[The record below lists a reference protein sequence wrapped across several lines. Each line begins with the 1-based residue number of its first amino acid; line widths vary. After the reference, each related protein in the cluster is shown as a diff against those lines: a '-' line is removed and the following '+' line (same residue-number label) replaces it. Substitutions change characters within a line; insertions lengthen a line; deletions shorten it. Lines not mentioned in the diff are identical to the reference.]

1 MEVVVVESP
10 AKAKTIARYL
20 GGGYRVLATRGHVSD
35 LPVKEGSVD
44 PARDFAMVYAT
55 PRRAARAM
63 RAIAAA
69 LEDADALV
77 LATDPDREGEAIAW
91 QVLDW
96 LQRNDA
102 IGDRPVR
109 RVAFNEITP
118 DAVRDAMAHPRGID
132 MDLVRAQQARRAL
145 DYLVGF
151 RLSRVLWRKL
161 PGSRSAGRVQSVALR
176 LVCEREAEIEAFEP
190 EEYWTV
196 DAALM
201 AEGGSFTARL
211 VRLDGAE
218 LDRLSLTNG
227 GMAEVAAWR
236 IGAGDFRVATIESG
250 EVRRDPPPPF
260 TTSTLQQEASREL
273 GFGVRRTM
281 RLAQALYEGVDAGG
295 GTAGLITYMRTDST
309 AMSKRAIGAV
319 RALVRKSFGADHLPR
334 RPRASRAR
342 VRNAQEAHEAIRPTD
357 FSLMP
362 QALADRIGEDE
373 AALYALIWKR
383 AVASQMAAA
392 RLHRVR
398 VEVETQTG
406 DMVLAASG
414 STPVFDGFLRIYR
427 EARDEDGGGDADDGP
442 ERPLP
447 AMEEGERVFVSEVRP
462 ERRFTRPPAR
472 YTEAG
477 LVRRLEELGIGRPST
492 YASIVGVLRE
502 RDYVVVHNRRFVPV
516 ERGRVV
522 TAFLERYFG
531 RWVAYGFTD
540 GMERDL
546 DRVARGEA
554 AWKGVLHGFWGAFE
568 AALEEAGALERAEVR
583 AALEEAL
590 APWLFGPTGKEA
602 KAQPCPS
609 CGKGT
614 LTLKI
619 GRHGAF
625 VGCSAY
631 PRCSY
636 TRPLARGLPQGGT
649 GTVAIGDDPGAGLP
663 LTLRMGRYG
672 LYVQR
677 GEDGGRKRAQ
687 RASVPKGMDGGE
699 VTPDVARALLALP
712 REVGVHPDTG
722 KTILAGIGRYG
733 AWLKHDRR
741 YVPLPEDE
749 DVLTVGLN
757 RAVMLI
763 AAKEG

>member
-10 AKAKTIARYL
+10 AKAKTLARYL
-20 GGGYRVLATRGHVSD
+20 GDGYRVLATYGHVSD
-35 LPVKEGSVD
+35 LPAKDGSVD

-63 RAIAAA
+63 RAVAAA

-96 LQRNDA
+96 LRRKDA
-102 IGDRPVR
+102 IGERPVR
-109 RVAFNEITP
+109 RVAFHEITP
-118 DAVRDAMAHPRGID
+118 DAVRDAMASPREID

-196 DAALM
+196 DAAVT
-201 AEGGSFTARL
+201 AEAGSFTARL
-211 VRLDGAE
+211 VGLDGKE
-218 LDRLSLTNG
+218 LERLSLTTG
-227 GMAEVAAWR
+227 AMAEVAAWR
-236 IGAGDFRVATIESG
+236 IGAGAFRVAAVEQG

-281 RLAQALYEGVDAGG
+281 RLAQTLYEGVDAGG
-295 GTAGLITYMRTDST
+295 GAAGLITYMRTDST
-309 AMSKRAIGAV
+309 AMSKTAVSAV
-319 RALVRKSFGADHLPR
+319 RALVRKSFGADWLPR
-334 RPRASRAR
+334 RPRVSRAR
-342 VRNAQEAHEAIRPTD
+342 ARNAQEAHEAIRPTD

-362 QALADRIGEDE
+362 ETLEDRIGDEE

-398 VEVETQTG
+398 AGIATEAG
-406 DMVLAASG
+406 DVVLSASG
-414 STPVFDGFLRIYR
+414 SSPLFDGFLRIYR
-427 EARDEDGGGDADDGP
+427 EGPDEDGGDEH

-492 YASIVGVLRE
+492 YAAIVGVLRE

-540 GMERDL
+540 GMEREL

-568 AALEEAGALERAEVR
+568 AALEEAGGLNRAEVR
-583 AALEEAL
+583 EALEDAL
-590 APWLFGPTGKEA
+590 GSWLFGPAGERE
-602 KAQPCPS
+602 PRSCPS
-609 CGKGT
+609 CADGK

-631 PRCSY
+631 PRCRYS
-636 TRPLARGLPQGGT
+636 RPLARGLPQGGT
-649 GTVAIGDDPGAGLP
+649 GTETLGDDPASGLA
-663 LTLRMGRYG
+663 LTLRMGRHG
-672 LYVQR
+672 LYVQL
-677 GEDGGRKRAQ
+677 GEDGGRTRAQ
-687 RASVPKGMDGGE
+687 RASVPKGMGAEE

-712 REVGVHPDTG
+712 RTVGVHPDSG
-722 KTILAGIGRYG
+722 ETILAGIGRYG
-733 AWLKHDRR
+733 AWLKHGRR